1 MSGEIRLRRV
11 ERRRQALSLA
21 TDAMVHLY
29 TPETKTDD
37 TVWLTDRIREMA
49 DVFEADLAEAETR
62 RPRR

>member
-1 MSGEIRLRRV
+1 MNEIRERRV

-21 TDAMVHLY
+21 TDAVVHLY

-37 TVWLTDRIREMA
+37 TVWLCDRIREMA
-49 DVFEADLAEAETR
+49 DVFEADLAQAETR